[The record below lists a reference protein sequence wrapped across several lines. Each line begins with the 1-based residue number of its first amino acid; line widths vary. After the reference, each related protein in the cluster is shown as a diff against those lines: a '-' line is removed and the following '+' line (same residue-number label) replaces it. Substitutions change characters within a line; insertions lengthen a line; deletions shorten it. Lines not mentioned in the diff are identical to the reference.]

1 MTKYLAMRSV
11 LTALMMTTLLTQWT
25 QAQTDADSNDIGRIV
40 LGIYLPDKSNI
51 PSEARLLLQNKLA
64 EAAMQQGM
72 GGDPSVQRFMLTAK
86 ADVMTKDI
94 VAGPPQLIALTL
106 QVTVFVGDATDNT
119 LFSSASF
126 SVKGAGINENKAFI
140 DALKKINP
148 SNVQLKECLVDGKAK
163 IVAYYSAQCDA
174 VIKKATSVATLGD
187 HDQAIYMLS
196 QVPDVCAECHTR
208 CLDQMELI
216 YQAKVAAECN
226 KGMADA
232 SSAWST
238 KPNSEG
244 AAQVSSIA
252 KSLPA
257 FAPCTGEM
265 EKLLDQVE
273 SKLREEQ
280 AAERAQRAREEA
292 DRVALERDRLRQQE
306 RQAVRDA
313 DAERQRVAAYQAV
326 ATAYIS
332 RLPRYTNDV
341 RVTWY

>member
-1 MTKYLAMRSV
+1 
-11 LTALMMTTLLTQWT
+11 MMTMLMVQLTMAQSDAT
-25 QAQTDADSNDIGRIV
+25 QADIGRVV
-40 LGIYLPDKSNI
+40 LGVYLPDRSNI
-51 PSEARLLLQNKLA
+51 PAEARTQLQNKLA
-64 EAAMQQGM
+64 QAAVLQGM

-94 VAGPPQLIALTL
+94 IAGAPQLIAMTL

-126 SVKGAGINENKAFI
+126 SVKGVGINENKAFI
-140 DALKKINP
+140 DALKKIDASNP
-148 SNVQLKECLVDGKAK
+148 QLKGCLVDGKAK
-163 IVAYYSAQCDA
+163 IVSYYSTQCDA

-196 QVPDVCAECHTR
+196 QVPNVCAECHTR
-208 CLDQMELI
+208 CLGQMELI
-216 YQAKVAAECN
+216 YQAKIAVECK

-232 SSAWST
+232 RTAWST

-244 AAQVSSIA
+244 AAQVSLIA

-257 FAPCTGEM
+257 FAPCATDM

-273 SKLREEQ
+273 VKLREEQ

-292 DRVALERDRLRQQE
+292 DRVALERERLHQME
-306 RQAVRDA
+306 RQSERDA
-313 DAERQRVAAYQAV
+313 DAERQRIAAYQAV

-341 RVTWY
+341 TVTWY